1 MVDDSLSSYVFKTII
16 EKLDREKN
24 VFLQSEY
31 DILAK
36 HQYKIDNYI
45 VNQDCS
51 FLDEIAL
58 YYKKG
63 LIRKLKNIEIVVFDV
78 DYFRFINFFFIKKI
92 NGRKKILISGDY
104 DQHEIHSITA
114 NACDLVLS
122 GCPFS
127 VLKYREKGYEA
138 HWMHYE
144 SGKINNN
151 VDEKKEFDV
160 LFFGAITPARKEV
173 LDYIIKKGI
182 NLKNVGH
189 YEHSTD
195 LLPIEKITKLI

>member
-1 MVDDSLSSYVFKTII
+1 MKIKVSFFLLTLNFIFSQSKQENCATISKINTLIQVYHCQPKLVDDSLSSYVFKTII

-63 LIRKLKNIEIVVFDV
+63 LIRKTLKF
-78 DYFRFINFFFIKKI
+78 
-92 NGRKKILISGDY
+92 
-104 DQHEIHSITA
+104 
-114 NACDLVLS
+114 
-122 GCPFS
+122 
-127 VLKYREKGYEA
+127 
-138 HWMHYE
+138 
-144 SGKINNN
+144 
-151 VDEKKEFDV
+151 
-160 LFFGAITPARKEV
+160 
-173 LDYIIKKGI
+173 
-182 NLKNVGH
+182 
-189 YEHSTD
+189 
-195 LLPIEKITKLI
+195 

>member
-1 MVDDSLSSYVFKTII
+1 MKIKVSFFLLTLNFIFSQSKQENCATISKINTLIQVYHCQPKLVDDSLSSYVFKTII

-63 LIRKLKNIEIVVFDV
+63 LIRKLKNIEILETENIGLNTNDTL
-78 DYFRFINFFFIKKI
+78 FFTKNENSFYHDEKGIKKMVQI
-92 NGRKKILISGDY
+92 
-104 DQHEIHSITA
+104 
-114 NACDLVLS
+114 
-122 GCPFS
+122 
-127 VLKYREKGYEA
+127 
-138 HWMHYE
+138 
-144 SGKINNN
+144 
-151 VDEKKEFDV
+151 
-160 LFFGAITPARKEV
+160 
-173 LDYIIKKGI
+173 
-182 NLKNVGH
+182 
-189 YEHSTD
+189 
-195 LLPIEKITKLI
+195 